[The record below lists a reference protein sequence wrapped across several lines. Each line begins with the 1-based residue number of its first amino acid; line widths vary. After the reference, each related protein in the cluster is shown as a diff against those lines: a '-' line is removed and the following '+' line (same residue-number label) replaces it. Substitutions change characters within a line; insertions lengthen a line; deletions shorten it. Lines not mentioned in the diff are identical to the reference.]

1 MNQPP
6 IDPRRARLALYGLV
20 AASFADALGATMV
33 LPVLPLFLRQEGA
46 SFTEI
51 GLVAA
56 AFWAAGL
63 VVGYPMGRLSDHLG
77 RKRLIVGS
85 QVVYALATAAF
96 ALTPSPLWFLI
107 LRALQG
113 AAAGAAS
120 VLAMAAVAD
129 VVAPERRG
137 RAYGSLTGANMT
149 GTIVGP
155 LIGSTLFSISVG
167 LTFLASAGVALV
179 VGLIVALTLP
189 GRSASLAHTVSVRL
203 GSEIWRNRAILGILL
218 ASAALGLLIGMYDT
232 VWSLLMHARHAS
244 DFEIGLSFTLFGLPF
259 AVGSWPAGWL
269 ADRLDNRWLIAV
281 SLVAGAG
288 FAIAYPFLPS
298 PAWLIGLGVFE
309 GIFTVTG
316 APARL
321 AMLSRQVRPE
331 AMGQVQGIYGSFQV
345 GGAAVAA
352 AFAGALFGA
361 GIPLPFVVTAAA
373 MLLAALCLL
382 PLWHGVEG
390 RPSSRLDPVAQDG

>member
-1 MNQPP
+1 LNQPP
-6 IDPRRARLALYGLV
+6 IDLRRAHLALYGLV

-63 VVGYPMGRLSDHLG
+63 LVGYPMGRLSDRLG

-113 AAAGAAS
+113 AAAGATN

-129 VVAPERRG
+129 VVVPERRG
-137 RAYGSLTGANMT
+137 RAYGSLTGANMA

-155 LIGSTLFSISVG
+155 LIGSTLFAISVG
-167 LTFLASAGVALV
+167 LTFLASAAVA
-179 VGLIVALTLP
+179 LIVAAIIAATLP
-189 GRSASLAHTVSVRL
+189 NKSLSTAHSASVRL
-203 GSEIWRNRAILGILL
+203 GSAIWRNRAILGILVS
-218 ASAALGLLIGMYDT
+218 SAALGLLIGMYDT

-288 FAIAYPFLPS
+288 FAIAYPFIPS
-298 PAWLIGLGVFE
+298 PGWLIALGVFE

-331 AMGQVQGIYGSFQV
+331 VMGQMQGIYGSFQV

-352 AFAGALFGA
+352 GFAGALFGA
-361 GIPLPFVVTAAA
+361 GIPLPFVATAAV
-373 MLLAALCLL
+373 MLLAAVCLW
-382 PLWHGVEG
+382 PLWRGVEG
-390 RPSSRLDPVAQDG
+390 RPHRSGASVAPEG

>member
-20 AASFADALGATMV
+20 SASVADALGATMV
-33 LPVLPLFLRQEGA
+33 LPVLPLFLRREGA

-63 VVGYPMGRLSDHLG
+63 VVGYPIGRLSDRLG
-77 RKRLIVGS
+77 RKRLIVGT
-85 QVVYALATAAF
+85 QVVYAVATAAF

-107 LRALQG
+107 LRAIQG

-137 RAYGSLTGANMT
+137 RAYGSLTGANMA

-167 LTFLASAGVALV
+167 LTFVASGSVALLV
-179 VGLIVALTLP
+179 AAIVAATLP
-189 GRSASLAHTVSVRL
+189 NKSLSAGRSASMRL
-203 GSEIWRNRAILGILL
+203 GAAVWRNRAVLGILV
-218 ASAALGLLIGMYDT
+218 SSVALGLLIGMYDT

-244 DFEIGLSFTLFGLPF
+244 NFEIGLSFTLFGLPF
-259 AVGSWPAGWL
+259 AVGSWPAGRL
-269 ADRLDNRWLIAV
+269 ADRLDNRWLIAL

-288 FAIAYPFLPS
+288 FAIAYPFVPS
-298 PAWLIGLGVFE
+298 PEWLIGLGAFE
-309 GIFTVTG
+309 GVFTVAG

-331 AMGQVQGIYGSFQV
+331 VMGQVQGIYGSCQV
-345 GGAAVAA
+345 GGAALAA

-361 GIPLPFVVTAAA
+361 GMPLPFVVTAAA

-390 RPSSRLDPVAQDG
+390 RPSSRLEPAAQDG